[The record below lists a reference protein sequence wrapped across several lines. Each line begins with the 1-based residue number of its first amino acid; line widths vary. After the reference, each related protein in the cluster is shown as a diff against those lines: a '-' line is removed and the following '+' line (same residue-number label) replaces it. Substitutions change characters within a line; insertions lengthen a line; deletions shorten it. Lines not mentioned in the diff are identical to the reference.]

1 MDASFYYLVRNASQY
16 YLYILKNPNDQVVD
30 DITEYVDYLQWT
42 IDIKEWPLLR
52 NEAMREKDIMVQEQ
66 WESIQQNRSRCRGKH
81 GERFVE

>member
-52 NEAMREKDIMVQEQ
+52 NEAMREKDIMVQNS
-66 WESIQQNRSRCRGKH
+66 ES
-81 GERFVE
+81 RFNKTVLVVVENTEKGL